1 MDLISQVFRNLQS
14 EGLEMLLSH
23 DAWRQRPMLALGSK
37 PGTRMALPLD
47 MTTSSA
53 SDLSSSTRTARGK
66 QEWAERKA
74 VFFFYASMVCACLD
88 GFAKD
93 PWNERFELAGVLC
106 ISVLATR

>member
-1 MDLISQVFRNLQS
+1 MAVDCMDLISQVFRNLQS

-53 SDLSSSTRTARGK
+53 SDLSSSTRTARSK
-66 QEWAERKA
+66 QEWAEKEGCVLLLR
-74 VFFFYASMVCACLD
+74 VNGLCMFRWLR
-88 GFAKD
+88 
-93 PWNERFELAGVLC
+93 ERPLE
-106 ISVLATR
+106 